1 MYCKFLVMRLVP
13 NFCMHLS
20 AALMNFLTRS
30 KRIVNPHRKAAV
42 GFLFRNPKTE
52 KRANSSAE
60 DNGRGRYPDYLSGAG
75 YLLTKSA
82 AECIHREGMK
92 VVRFGESTYHGM
104 LLTM

>member
-1 MYCKFLVMRLVP
+1 
-13 NFCMHLS
+13 
-20 AALMNFLTRS
+20 MNFLTRS

-52 KRANSSAE
+52 NRANSSAE

-104 LLTM
+104 QLTM